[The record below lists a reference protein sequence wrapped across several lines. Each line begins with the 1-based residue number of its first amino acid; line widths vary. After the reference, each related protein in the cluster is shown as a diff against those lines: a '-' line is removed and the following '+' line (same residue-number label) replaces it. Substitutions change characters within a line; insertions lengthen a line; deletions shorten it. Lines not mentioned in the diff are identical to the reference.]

1 MEKRKWMLYT
11 VVICGLLLTSACSN
25 DKGKDD
31 AEAPPAALESG
42 VNSQETGTKPQDQA
56 DGDDG
61 AGDKQEV
68 PVDQQEVQQDVKK
81 ASDEPAA
88 IGEALDYHGMIVKV
102 NGIRDSNGD
111 DYLKPEAGNTLKVLD
126 ITVENRS
133 DAQQVVSSANS
144 FDLTDENDKSY
155 MEAITADIKQS
166 LDGTLAPGEK
176 LQGEIAYEVGKD
188 VKGLKLSY
196 GDPLKEGRAYWA
208 LN

>member
-1 MEKRKWMLYT
+1 MEKRKWLLYT
-11 VVICGLLLTSACSN
+11 AVICGLLLTSACSN

-31 AEAPPAALESG
+31 AEAPPVVSESG
-42 VNSQETGTKPQDQA
+42 GNSQETGTKPQDQEE
-56 DGDDG
+56 GN
-61 AGDKQEV
+61 AGTEDKQEV
-68 PVDQQEVQQDVKK
+68 PEDVKK

-88 IGEALDYHGMIVKV
+88 IGEALNYHGMIVKV

-111 DYLKPEAGNTLKVLD
+111 DYLKPKAGNTLKVLD

-133 DAQQVVSSANS
+133 DAEQVVSSANS
-144 FDLTDENDKSY
+144 FDLTDESDKSY
-155 MEAITADIKQS
+155 MEAITSDIKQS
-166 LDGTLAPGEK
+166 LDGTLAPGQK

-188 VKGLKLSY
+188 AKGLKLSY